1 MRLLFRNMVLSQ
13 LLDVVLEVLFQ
24 NEDGLD
30 KHKPEDDEE
39 LSLPKDEMALVDL
52 LQLVWKVFY
61 VKDRFVD
68 ALKDELP
75 DESHQLVYSGYQA

>member
-1 MRLLFRNMVLSQ
+1 MG
-13 LLDVVLEVLFQ
+13 
-24 NEDGLD
+24 GLD

-68 ALKDELP
+68 ALKDEIP
-75 DESHQLVYSGYQA
+75 DDLHRSAYAGCLA